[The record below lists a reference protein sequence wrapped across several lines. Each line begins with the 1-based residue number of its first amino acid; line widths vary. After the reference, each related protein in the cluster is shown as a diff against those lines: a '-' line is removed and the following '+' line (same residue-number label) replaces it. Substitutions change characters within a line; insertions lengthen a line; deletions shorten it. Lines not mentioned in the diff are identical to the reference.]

1 MRNKK
6 RKPYIYIILATISVA
21 VIGAGVWYIF
31 DLRSEVSSLQNSLAL
46 ANTELD
52 DLKKDI
58 VTDPNSAVTRLQQ
71 QQNASILEEI
81 ASVYALPSDE
91 TPTIATV
98 QDITKLTDQP
108 FFEGAENGDILV
120 VFDQSSQ
127 ALLYRPSTKQLVKV
141 GPISVGEETPSTPA
155 ATQSTPEP
163 DEQ

>member
-6 RKPYIYIILATISVA
+6 RKSYIYIIVATISIA
-21 VIGAGVWYIF
+21 LIGAGVWYIF
-31 DLRSEVSSLQNSLAL
+31 DLRSEVSSLENSLSL

-58 VTDPNSAVTRLQQ
+58 VTDPSSAVTRLQQ

-141 GPISVGEETPSTPA
+141 GPISVGNETPSTPA
-155 ATQSTPEP
+155 AQQTPEP
-163 DEQ
+163 EE